1 MNQYDTL
8 IEPLYAVYIYLFS
21 KLFNYNFFI
30 YSTASIFI
38 FLIVIC
44 TLFSTENKL
53 NSILFTLV
61 TSTSFYFFVLFT
73 NIDRLKLAIISI
85 FLGHLLR
92 KSTRRFHN
100 IIGNYFVASSF
111 MIQASSLLVI
121 IPYYLLQSKRY
132 PPSSSLNISNISS
145 KLILMPGNLIRTVS
159 SQKLKITSLIPILYL
174 FLLIIPFS
182 LGIFDKKIAVYLFRE
197 PFTIYSG
204 AQIFFLVILFML
216 SSNVSNTRFKL
227 NLNTVLSFVIVLCS
241 LISVSLLIG
250 LSRVNILC
258 YYLSMLIIISNSSK
272 SNFSYKQLTLILFGI
287 LWLYTLPNSFIY
299 FHKIIQNGFGFSS

>member
-145 KLILMPGNLIRTVS
+145 KLILMP
-159 SQKLKITSLIPILYL
+159 
-174 FLLIIPFS
+174 
-182 LGIFDKKIAVYLFRE
+182 D
-197 PFTIYSG
+197 
-204 AQIFFLVILFML
+204 
-216 SSNVSNTRFKL
+216 
-227 NLNTVLSFVIVLCS
+227 
-241 LISVSLLIG
+241 
-250 LSRVNILC
+250 
-258 YYLSMLIIISNSSK
+258 LSMCQVKN
-272 SNFSYKQLTLILFGI
+272 
-287 LWLYTLPNSFIY
+287 
-299 FHKIIQNGFGFSS
+299 